1 MMMMMM
7 MMMIILTK
15 FDRKFYQTVTV
26 VKQCY
31 TDHPS
36 SGEKAHDSSVDS
48 VYT

>member
-1 MMMMMM
+1 
-7 MMMIILTK
+7 MMIILTK

-36 SGEKAHDSSVDS
+36 SGEKVWRSAIASHTDCP
-48 VYT
+48 T